1 MADYNL
7 TRLNFLIVDDNK
19 HMRALV
25 KSILHALGVKSVLEA
40 GDGADAFKELRHF
53 PADVIVCDWSMSP
66 LDGLDFVR
74 MVRTGSDSPNPF
86 VPIIMLTGHT
96 EMHRVLEAR
105 DSGVH
110 EFLAKPVSA
119 TKLYSRIRRIIEN
132 PRPFV
137 RAGLY
142 FGPDRRRQESLA
154 YNGPE
159 RRKTDKGAVDTP
171 GGQTIAQK
179 VGLEDAPSDDEDKE
193 SAAAESG
200 GEGGESKKDGDGD
213 GDGADLSQDEISA
226 LLNG

>member
-7 TRLNFLIVDDNK
+7 SRLNFLVVDDNK

-25 KSILHALGVKSVLEA
+25 KSILHALGVKSILEA

-53 PADVIVCDWSMSP
+53 PADVIICDWSMSP

-96 EMHRVLEAR
+96 EMHRVMEAR

-110 EFLAKPVSA
+110 EFLAKPISA
-119 TKLYSRIRRIIEN
+119 KGIYSRIRAIIES
-132 PRPFV
+132 PRPFI

-142 FGPDRRRQESLA
+142 FGPDRRRKA
-154 YNGPE
+154 MPNYNGPE
-159 RRKTDKGAVDTP
+159 RRKTDKGEVE
-171 GGQTIAQK
+171 GSVNSI
-179 VGLEDAPSDDEDKE
+179 SDKLKDDSD
-193 SAAAESG
+193 SASASG
-200 GEGGESKKDGDGD
+200 GGDGGGDGD
-213 GDGADLSQDEISA
+213 GEVAELSQDEINA
-226 LLNG
+226 LLS

>member
-7 TRLNFLIVDDNK
+7 SRLNFLIVDDNK

-25 KSILHALGVKSVLEA
+25 KSILHALGVKSILEA

-53 PADVIVCDWSMSP
+53 PADVIICDWSMQP

-74 MVRTGSDSPNPF
+74 MVRTGTDSPNPF

-96 EMHRVLEAR
+96 EMHRVMEAR

-110 EFLAKPVSA
+110 EFLAKPISA
-119 TKLYSRIRRIIEN
+119 KGIYSRIRTIIEN
-132 PRPFV
+132 PRPFI
-137 RAGLY
+137 RAGIY
-142 FGPDRRRQESLA
+142 FGPDRRRKENPN

-159 RRKTDKGAVDTP
+159 RRKADKGEVEGSVGSISDKLKDDTN
-171 GGQTIAQK
+171 K
-179 VGLEDAPSDDEDKE
+179 DKG
-193 SAAAESG
+193 SNKGS
-200 GEGGESKKDGDGD
+200 DGDDGGGD
-213 GDGADLSQDEISA
+213 AETPELSQDEINA